1 MATPFYAPPIN
12 YGINVA
18 SPFEQAVQGL
28 KLGATVAD
36 IEAQRNQAQLKAQ
49 QQQQLLAQQQLAMA
63 EQQRFFGLDNPT
75 IKDLMRY
82 SAYIPP
88 EQANAMRQQFE
99 LLGKDRAQANL
110 ARGAQVL
117 SAVVAGRPDLSIS
130 LLEESRDA
138 TQDPAEKKVLQ
149 SYIDMGKSDPSAL
162 FKIISVPMMTSEE
175 GRKLVAGIESSQAAA
190 RAEAKAGPELDRLKA
205 EVQIKQTEAA
215 TIAEEKR
222 LALARATSDA
232 ETARIQAQFAERERK
247 AALALKAA
255 QADAARATAE
265 KARRPDAESTVP
277 TITQIQDPTDPNRM
291 ITIDARR
298 YQGGGMGSPGVIGA
312 SGKTAPAAAA
322 ETKKVEGQAQARDII
337 DTLRTAYQDLDLRRA
352 IPSDQRN
359 AISNTLSYIASTG
372 AGQVAGRMAGTKE
385 QTQRDII
392 QGARNQLLNAVK
404 NATGMSAQQLNSNVE
419 FRSWLESLTDPTK
432 SIQANEKILEN
443 LETFIAGGGK
453 KMGERSGAPAGGT
466 QSGATVSN
474 W

>member
-12 YGINVA
+12 YGLNVA

-28 KLGATVAD
+28 KLGATISD
-36 IEAQRNQAQLKAQ
+36 IEARREMAQLKAQ
-49 QQQQLLAQQQLAMA
+49 EQQRKLEQQQLAADAQREFMA
-63 EQQRFFGLDNPT
+63 NPT
-75 IKDLMRY
+75 LEGLLKY
-82 SAYIPP
+82 SNYIPA
-88 EQANAMRQQFE
+88 EQANAMRQQIE
-99 LLGKDRAQANL
+99 LQGREFTKNDVAFKL
-110 ARGAQVL
+110 QVL
-117 SAVVAGRPDLSIS
+117 AAAKAGKYDVALDSLRERAEAETNPFRRKTIESIIKLGEVDPKNIDRYVGIS
-130 LLEESRDA
+130 LG
-138 TQDPAEKKVLQ
+138 V
-149 SYIDMGKSDPSAL
+149 
-162 FKIISVPMMTSEE
+162 SEE
-175 GRKLVAGIESSQAAA
+175 GRAAVESLIKQREEQ
-190 RAEAKAGPELDRLKA
+190 RAEAKAGPELDKLKA
-205 EVQIKQTEAA
+205 EVQIKQAEAA

-222 LALARATSDA
+222 IALDRATSQA
-232 ETARIQAQFAERERK
+232 ETARIEAQFAERERK
-247 AALALKAA
+247 AGLALKAA

-298 YQGGGMGSPGVIGA
+298 YRGGGMGSPGVIGA

-322 ETKKVEGQAQARDII
+322 ETKRVEGQAQARDII
-337 DTLRTAYQDLDLRRA
+337 DTLRTAYQDLDMRRA
-352 IPSDQRN
+352 VPSDQRG

-453 KMGERSGAPAGGT
+453 KMGERSGAPASSPD
-466 QSGATVSN
+466 QIQN
-474 W
+474 LLNKYK